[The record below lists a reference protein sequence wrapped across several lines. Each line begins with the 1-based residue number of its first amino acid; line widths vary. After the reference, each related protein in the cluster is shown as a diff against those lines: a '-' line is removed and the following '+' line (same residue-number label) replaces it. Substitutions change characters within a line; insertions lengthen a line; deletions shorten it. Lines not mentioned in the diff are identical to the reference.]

1 MSGFYV
7 RSIRE
12 HERDECLNLWCSAFT
27 HTGRDYFERYFYGDT
42 EYDPHYTRVG
52 VLDDRL
58 VSCVQIVRRTVTVG
72 ESRLTAACIANVS
85 TLPEFTG
92 NGYNRACLQS
102 ALEVIAA
109 DTFDFSLLGTGIPDY
124 YAKFGWTPV
133 GLPGLLGTLNGLPSQ
148 AGTVTRMAVHGD
160 LDAMMAA
167 YNTTFV
173 GAPLAVIRSA
183 GYWRG
188 WLEFK
193 PGAQPDSWLVVET
206 DTGEFLGYVRAER
219 DDDNEAAELEV
230 YELASPQPLDGAL
243 CSRLLA
249 AAAAH
254 TGCTPGTK
262 CRVHMPITDAVRLA
276 TTTLMHDV
284 RAFSGGGMMFRTVNH
299 DSIFRAL
306 LPEITDR
313 WMREGRPQFEVVFET
328 ADGPKVSLTT
338 RDNALVLGN
347 VDLETNGI
355 MSQGDLFPLLF
366 GLKAPDEL
374 SLPQSADLVV
384 PILAPGRAGT
394 FLTADDF

>member
-12 HERDECLNLWCSAFT
+12 HERDECLNLWCTAFSD
-27 HTGRDYFERYFYGDT
+27 TGRDYFVRYFYGDT

-52 VLDDRL
+52 VLDDRI

-92 NGYNRACLQS
+92 NGYNRACMHS

-133 GLPGLLGTLNGLPSQ
+133 GLPGLSGTLNEHPSQ
-148 AGTVTRMAVHGD
+148 AGTVTRMALHGD
-160 LDAMMAA
+160 LDAMMTA
-167 YNTTFV
+167 YNNTFA
-173 GAPLAVIRSA
+173 GTPLSVIRSA
-183 GYWRG
+183 SYWRG
-188 WLEFK
+188 WLEFN
-193 PGAQPDSWLVVET
+193 PGAQLDSWLVVET
-206 DTGEFLGYVRAER
+206 DAGEFLGYVRAER
-219 DDDNEAAELEV
+219 DDDNDAAELAV
-230 YELASPQPLDGAL
+230 YEMASPQPLDGSL
-243 CSRLLA
+243 CSRLMA

-254 TGCTPGTK
+254 TGCTPGTR

-276 TTTLMHDV
+276 TQSLMHDV
-284 RAFSGGGMMFRTVNH
+284 QAFSGGGMMFRTVNH
-299 DSIFRAL
+299 DSMFRAL

-313 WMREGRPQFEVVFET
+313 WMRQGRPQFEVVFDT
-328 ADGPKVSLTT
+328 ADGPKVLLKTGN
-338 RDNALVLGN
+338 NALVLGN
-347 VDLETNGI
+347 GEGETNGI
-355 MSQGDLFPLLF
+355 VSQGELFSLLF
-366 GLKAPDEL
+366 GLKAPHEL
-374 SLPQSADLVV
+374 SLPQSAKAAVQ
-384 PILAPGRAGT
+384 ILAPGSAGT